1 MNPNASSFTPRFG
14 AQAQQTQPKQEP
26 PTQTQ
31 TQPKQEPQ
39 KVETTT
45 QPQVTMDW
53 EQMEEAAKE
62 EDKILAQEMQK
73 ATITPTQ
80 SPSIATLKSTTTT
93 DDDFGEDGE
102 AGELMFEKDD
112 PREHLNIVFIGHV
125 DAGKSTISGNILYMT
140 GMVDERTIQKYERE
154 AKEKNRDSWFL
165 AYIMDTNEEER
176 AKGKTVE
183 VGRASF
189 ETAKK
194 RYTILDAPGHKN
206 YVPNMISGAAQ
217 ADVGVLIISA
227 RKGEFETGFHRAGQT
242 REHTMLAKTLGLK
255 TIIVVIN
262 KMDDP
267 TVEWSKE
274 RYDQIVNELSP
285 FLKQVGYNP
294 AADVTFVP
302 ISGIK
307 GLNLKDP
314 LPSNV
319 CPWFKG
325 PSLLQV
331 LDEMKPLDRLT
342 GVPLRIPV
350 IDKYRDRGATVVLG
364 KVESGSVSKGD
375 QVVIMPGKIP
385 AEVLGCMIDEQ
396 RSVRT
401 ARSGE
406 NIKLYLKGVDEE
418 AVHKGFVVCD
428 SKTPVPTPT
437 RFEAQLAIL
446 ELLPLKPIFSAGYS
460 AVMHIH
466 TAVEECSVVIL
477 LAQLDKKTGAVVAKK
492 PMFVKNGQVVRAII
506 ECAQPVCAELF
517 SDNPQLGRFTLRD
530 EGKTIAIGKVTT
542 IAKKNKQP
550 NSNAN

>member
-1 MNPNASSFTPRFG
+1 
-14 AQAQQTQPKQEP
+14 
-26 PTQTQ
+26 
-31 TQPKQEPQ
+31 
-39 KVETTT
+39 
-45 QPQVTMDW
+45 
-53 EQMEEAAKE
+53 
-62 EDKILAQEMQK
+62 
-73 ATITPTQ
+73 
-80 SPSIATLKSTTTT
+80 
-93 DDDFGEDGE
+93 
-102 AGELMFEKDD
+102 
-112 PREHLNIVFIGHV
+112 
-125 DAGKSTISGNILYMT
+125 
-140 GMVDERTIQKYERE
+140 
-154 AKEKNRDSWFL
+154 
-165 AYIMDTNEEER
+165 MDTNEEER

-227 RKGEFETGFHRAGQT
+227 RKGEFETGFNRGGQT

-255 TIIVVIN
+255 NIIVVVN

-267 TVEWSKE
+267 TVEWSKD

-294 AADVTFVP
+294 AVDVTFVP

-314 LPSNV
+314 MPANV
-319 CPWFKG
+319 CPWYKG
-325 PSLLQV
+325 GSLLQV

-342 GVPLRIPV
+342 SAPLRIPV
-350 IDKYRDRGATVVLG
+350 IDKYRDRGATVALG

-375 QVVIMPGKIP
+375 QLVIMPGKLP
-385 AEVLGCMIDEQ
+385 AEVLGVLIDDQ

-401 ARSGE
+401 ARPGE
-406 NIKLYLKGVDEE
+406 NIKLYLKGIDEE
-418 AVHKGFVVCD
+418 AIHRGFVICD
-428 SKTPVPTPT
+428 VKTPVPTVT

-446 ELLPLKPIFSAGYS
+446 DLLPLKPIFSAGYS
-460 AVMHIH
+460 AVMHLH
-466 TAVEECSVVIL
+466 TAVEECSVVVL
-477 LAQLDKKTGAVVAKK
+477 LAQLDKKTGAVVTKK
-492 PMFVKNGQVVRAII
+492 PMFVKNGQVCKAII
-506 ECAQPVCAELF
+506 ECSQPVCVELF

-530 EGKTIAIGKVTT
+530 EGRTIAIGKITT